1 MSAYMLIYG
10 YIQVSASHAFDFH
23 GRQAALDKLNNMKV
37 QVHDHNKLCMNKDFI
52 YLSSIQVGTPDILQD
67 RKFLKIMYKVGFHAF
82 SKEATNGNVSFQ
94 DFQVQKTDFFQNILY
109 GMTFTRFMKIILPFS

>member
-10 YIQVSASHAFDFH
+10 YVQVSASHAFDFH

-52 YLSSIQVGTPDILQD
+52 YLSSI
-67 RKFLKIMYKVGFHAF
+67 
-82 SKEATNGNVSFQ
+82 
-94 DFQVQKTDFFQNILY
+94 
-109 GMTFTRFMKIILPFS
+109 

>member
-37 QVHDHNKLCMNKDFI
+37 QVHDHNKI
-52 YLSSIQVGTPDILQD
+52 RISYVYLQFRLVPQIFFKIASS
-67 RKFLKIMYKVGFHAF
+67 
-82 SKEATNGNVSFQ
+82 
-94 DFQVQKTDFFQNILY
+94 
-109 GMTFTRFMKIILPFS
+109 